1 MLEEIVR
8 SLAARTGGRCRI
20 AVAAAS
26 QSGAQAF
33 LTALARS
40 CGGEAEENSMRAP
53 LPEGGELTAFLG
65 EGECEAAVLVTT
77 DASCGVPRE
86 EIAAEEEKLAAR
98 LSARGVPAVL
108 ALCSRSPASDECAA
122 LAAALEKKYALAAVA
137 CGTDEVDAP
146 ALFSALLLSFPLTR
160 LEIFLPAWM
169 QALPQESKAA
179 EAILAKVR
187 EAAAK
192 MRAFGDLHLLSE
204 AFEGED
210 VYCLSFEGDA
220 ACGSAVFRFAAKEG
234 VFYRTLSQECGEEIG
249 SDLQLLAYIRSLARA
264 KRFYDGC
271 AAAFAAADECGY
283 GVTPPAQL
291 TLRAPETVR
300 RGGKCGVR
308 LCADAAQY
316 HVIRVCV
323 RSDISPYTGEGERGE
338 EFARSMAERYRQDPD
353 GLWDTDMFGKSFR
366 QMAQEE
372 MQRKTMPPE
381 ARGKLQRAVERIVNE
396 GRGGVLCILL

>member
-40 CGGEAEENSMRAP
+40 CGGEAEEGSMRAP

-65 EGECEAAVLVTT
+65 EGECEAAVLVTA

-108 ALCSRSPASDECAA
+108 ALCSRFHASDECAA

-146 ALFSALLLSFPLTR
+146 TLFSALLLSFPLTR

>member
-1 MLEEIVR
+1 MLEEILR

-108 ALCSRSPASDECAA
+108 ALCSRFHASDECAA

>member
-108 ALCSRSPASDECAA
+108 ALCSRFHASDECAA

>member
-20 AVAAAS
+20 AVAAAAQGS
-26 QSGAQAF
+26 AQAF
-33 LTALARS
+33 LSALARA
-40 CGGEAEENSMRAP
+40 CGGEAEERSMRAP
-53 LPEGGELTAFLG
+53 LPGGELSAFLG
-65 EGECEAAVLVTT
+65 EGECEAAVLVTA

-98 LSARGVPAVL
+98 LSVRGVPAVL

-300 RGGKCGVR
+300 RGGKCGIR

-372 MQRKTMPPE
+372 LQRKTMPPE

>member
-26 QSGAQAF
+26 QGGAQAF
-33 LTALARS
+33 FSALARA
-40 CGGEAEENSMRAP
+40 CGGEAEEGSMRAP

-65 EGECEAAVLVTT
+65 EGECEAAVLVTA

-308 LCADAAQY
+308 LCADAVQY

>member
-20 AVAAAS
+20 AVAAAAQGS
-26 QSGAQAF
+26 AQAF
-33 LTALARS
+33 LSALARA
-40 CGGEAEENSMRAP
+40 CGGEAEEGSMRAP

-65 EGECEAAVLVTT
+65 KGECEAAVLVTA

-146 ALFSALLLSFPLTR
+146 ALFSALLFAFPLTR

-169 QALPQESKAA
+169 QALPQDSKAA

>member
-1 MLEEIVR
+1 MSEEIVR

-20 AVAAAS
+20 AVAAAAQGS
-26 QSGAQAF
+26 AQAF
-33 LTALARS
+33 LSALARA
-40 CGGEAEENSMRAP
+40 CGGEAEEGSMRAP
-53 LPEGGELTAFLG
+53 LPGGELSAFLG
-65 EGECEAAVLVTT
+65 EGECEAAVLVTA

-146 ALFSALLLSFPLTR
+146 ALFSALLFAFPLTR

-249 SDLQLLAYIRSLARA
+249 SDLQLLA
-264 KRFYDGC
+264 
-271 AAAFAAADECGY
+271 
-283 GVTPPAQL
+283 
-291 TLRAPETVR
+291 
-300 RGGKCGVR
+300 
-308 LCADAAQY
+308 
-316 HVIRVCV
+316 
-323 RSDISPYTGEGERGE
+323 
-338 EFARSMAERYRQDPD
+338 
-353 GLWDTDMFGKSFR
+353 
-366 QMAQEE
+366 
-372 MQRKTMPPE
+372 
-381 ARGKLQRAVERIVNE
+381 
-396 GRGGVLCILL
+396 

>member
-20 AVAAAS
+20 AVAAP
-26 QSGAQAF
+26 AQCDAPAF
-33 LTALARS
+33 LSALARA
-40 CGGEAEENSMRAP
+40 CGGEAEEGSMRAP
-53 LPEGGELTAFLG
+53 LPEGGELSAFLG
-65 EGECEAAVLVTT
+65 EGECEAAVLVTA

-108 ALCSRSPASDECAA
+108 VLCSRSPASDECAA

-316 HVIRVCV
+316 HIIRVCV

>member
-20 AVAAAS
+20 AVAAAAQGS
-26 QSGAQAF
+26 AQAF
-33 LTALARS
+33 LSALARA
-40 CGGEAEENSMRAP
+40 CGGEAEEGSMRAP

-65 EGECEAAVLVTT
+65 EGKCEAAVLVTA

-122 LAAALEKKYALAAVA
+122 LATALEKKYALAAVA

-323 RSDISPYTGEGERGE
+323 RSDISPYTGVGERGE

>member
-323 RSDISPYTGEGERGE
+323 RSDISPYTGEGERGG

>member
-1 MLEEIVR
+1 MSEEIVR

-20 AVAAAS
+20 AVAAAAQGS
-26 QSGAQAF
+26 AQAF
-33 LTALARS
+33 LSALARA
-40 CGGEAEENSMRAP
+40 CGGEAEEGSMRAP

-65 EGECEAAVLVTT
+65 EGECEAAVLVTA

>member
-1 MLEEIVR
+1 MLEEILR

-20 AVAAAS
+20 AVAAAAQGS
-26 QSGAQAF
+26 AQAF
-33 LTALARS
+33 LSALARA
-40 CGGEAEENSMRAP
+40 CGGEAEEGSMRAP

-65 EGECEAAVLVTT
+65 KGECEAAVLVTA

-146 ALFSALLLSFPLTR
+146 ALFSALLFAFPLTR

>member
-20 AVAAAS
+20 AVAAAAQGS
-26 QSGAQAF
+26 AQAF
-33 LTALARS
+33 LSALARA
-40 CGGEAEENSMRAP
+40 CGGEAEEGSMRAP

-65 EGECEAAVLVTT
+65 EGECEAAVLVTA

-146 ALFSALLLSFPLTR
+146 ALFSALLFAFPLTR

-169 QALPQESKAA
+169 QALPQDSKAA

-291 TLRAPETVR
+291 SLRAPETVR

>member
-1 MLEEIVR
+1 MLEEILR

-20 AVAAAS
+20 AVAAAAQGS
-26 QSGAQAF
+26 AQAF
-33 LTALARS
+33 LSALARA
-40 CGGEAEENSMRAP
+40 CGGEAEEGSMRAP

-65 EGECEAAVLVTT
+65 KGECEAAVLVTA

-146 ALFSALLLSFPLTR
+146 ALFSALLFAFPLTR

-169 QALPQESKAA
+169 QALPQDSKAA

-192 MRAFGDLHLLSE
+192 MHAFGDLHILSE

-372 MQRKTMPPE
+372 LQRKTMPPE

>member
-20 AVAAAS
+20 AVAAAAQGS
-26 QSGAQAF
+26 AQAF
-33 LTALARS
+33 LSALARA
-40 CGGEAEENSMRAP
+40 CGGEAEEGSMRAP
-53 LPEGGELTAFLG
+53 LPGGGELSAFLG
-65 EGECEAAVLVTT
+65 EGECEAAVLVTA

-291 TLRAPETVR
+291 SLRAPETVR

>member
-26 QSGAQAF
+26 QGSAQAF
-33 LTALARS
+33 LSALARA
-40 CGGEAEENSMRAP
+40 CGGEAEEGSMRAP

-65 EGECEAAVLVTT
+65 EGECEAAVLVTA

-192 MRAFGDLHLLSE
+192 MRAFGDLHILSE

-372 MQRKTMPPE
+372 LQRKTMPPE

>member
-40 CGGEAEENSMRAP
+40 CGGEAEEGSMCAP

-86 EIAAEEEKLAAR
+86 EIAAEEEKLAAW

-108 ALCSRSPASDECAA
+108 ALCSRFHASDECAA

>member
-20 AVAAAS
+20 AVAAAAQGS
-26 QSGAQAF
+26 AQAF
-33 LTALARS
+33 LSALARA
-40 CGGEAEENSMRAP
+40 CGGEAEEGSMRAP

-65 EGECEAAVLVTT
+65 EGECEAAVLVTA

-283 GVTPPAQL
+283 GITPPAQL

>member
-20 AVAAAS
+20 AVAAAAQGS
-26 QSGAQAF
+26 AQAF
-33 LTALARS
+33 LSALARA
-40 CGGEAEENSMRAP
+40 CGGEAEEGSMRAP

-65 EGECEAAVLVTT
+65 EGECEAAVLVTA

>member
-1 MLEEIVR
+1 MLEEILR

-40 CGGEAEENSMRAP
+40 CGGEAEEGGMRAP
-53 LPEGGELTAFLG
+53 LPGGGELTAFLG
-65 EGECEAAVLVTT
+65 EGECEAAVLVTA

-108 ALCSRSPASDECAA
+108 ALCSRFHASDECAA

-192 MRAFGDLHLLSE
+192 MRAFGDLHILSE

-283 GVTPPAQL
+283 GVTQPAQL
-291 TLRAPETVR
+291 SLRAPETVR

>member
-40 CGGEAEENSMRAP
+40 CGGEAEEGSMCAP

-65 EGECEAAVLVTT
+65 EGECEAAVLVTA